1 MQIHDVFE
9 GLLQV
14 NYDCYARASNYLS
27 ILSEWDGGIALDN
40 EGANIGGRPPTGYH
54 SELFVTKNLRDVA
67 FGYPNSLAGLVTGF
81 GTWSEVF
88 AATRPDVNG
97 LAAFLA
103 TLGQLLASESRT
115 TDDLFQACGGHDG
128 SGGSR
133 LDFTPDSIDSQEPYS
148 YMEDGMSCEPM
159 KAVFDWF
166 ASVPVGV
173 GVGGGSKCGLYSP
186 IGGCACADQS
196 GAVGEEGD
204 QRIFGLTDDGT
215 GQPVLTQ
222 AYYGTQNQPC
232 CLTIG
237 GGCLTYVDGYVV
249 NNYVYR
255 TEEQAI
261 AKSAGSSQMNT
272 GCR

>member
-1 MQIHDVFE
+1 MYAQIDDALQ
-9 GLLQV
+9 GLQV
-14 NYDCYARASNYLS
+14 NYDCYARASNYMS
-27 ILSEWDGGIALDN
+27 ILSAWDGGIALDN
-40 EGANIGGRPPTGYH
+40 QGATTIGGRPPTGYH
-54 SELFVTKNLRDVA
+54 SELFVTKNLRDFA
-67 FGYPNSLAGLVTGF
+67 FGYPTSLAGLVTGF
-81 GTWSEVF
+81 ATWSGVF
-88 AATRPDVNG
+88 NATRPDLNG
-97 LAAFLA
+97 PA
-103 TLGQLLASESRT
+103 TFFAIMGQALVSESQT
-115 TDDLFQACGGHDG
+115 TDDLFRACGGHDG

-133 LDFTPDSIDSQEPYS
+133 LEFTPASIDSQEPYS

-166 ASVPVGV
+166 ASVPVG
-173 GVGGGSKCGLYSP
+173 GTKCGLYST

-196 GAVGEEGD
+196 GAVGELGA
-204 QRIFGLTDDGT
+204 QRIFGLTDET
-215 GQPVLTQ
+215 E
-222 AYYGTQNQPC
+222 AYYGTQDQPC

-249 NNYVYR
+249 NYVYR